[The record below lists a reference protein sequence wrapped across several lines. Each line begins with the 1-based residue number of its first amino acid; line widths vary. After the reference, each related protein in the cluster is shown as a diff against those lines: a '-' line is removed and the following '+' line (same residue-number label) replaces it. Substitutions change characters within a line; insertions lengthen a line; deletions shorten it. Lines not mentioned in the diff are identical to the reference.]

1 MSKQIE
7 RDKPGTQN
15 DASRALTSSVCLSH
29 APGARPVA
37 APHAPACSHALLLLP
52 CVFWNFPIF
61 YVNTYYIPK
70 PYPPSTI
77 RISSWFLLQIYRSP
91 YYDSNKPYF
100 ITHYT
105 IWTKISRFKS
115 SVIWVFRYLCDNR
128 LNQLSS
134 ELQWLKSLHNRL
146 PILRFARCHNKR
158 QRTLRFCRK
167 TRIIT
172 FSVFCFP
179 LPLFLR

>member
-1 MSKQIE
+1 MLHA
-7 RDKPGTQN
+7 P
-15 DASRALTSSVCLSH
+15 SRALTSSVCLSH

-37 APHAPACSHALLLLP
+37 HPVAALTRLRVVHALLLLP

-61 YVNTYYIPK
+61 SVNTYYIPK

-105 IWTKISRFKS
+105 IWTKISRFKG
-115 SVIWVFRYLCDNR
+115 SVIWVFRYLRINVR
-128 LNQLSS
+128 FSLNSK
-134 ELQWLKSLHNRL
+134 LQWLK
-146 PILRFARCHNKR
+146 
-158 QRTLRFCRK
+158 
-167 TRIIT
+167 IIT
-172 FSVFCFP
+172 VVPPSSRLRTTTTIVEESFELPNTWVSFSFLCFLGFNHP
-179 LPLFLR
+179 LPFVFKS